1 MIKYYYLFSFLVAF
15 GSTYAQVGI
24 GTTTPNASAA
34 LEISSTNQG
43 LLLPRVALTATN
55 NAGPL
60 TAHVNGMVV
69 YNTNSSGSSSNA
81 VTPGFYFNDG
91 TKWVRFADNLA
102 INGLDKTDDEWI
114 NKTGSI
120 EVGKQSNGAS
130 RPLGSE
136 FVVKD
141 NGNIGIGL
149 TNPGVKLEINSA
161 TANTSGLKLTKLT
174 SSTAT
179 STGAT
184 LGVDATGNVITVDG
198 AVSDVIFTASLGT
211 GNGGITSATI
221 PATDFKTV
229 PLPDVTK
236 NLGGG
241 TWSNN
246 TYKVPFSGTYII
258 KSTIR
263 LRDGNGTVNGGTISP
278 SRNIFQAV
286 HTSNI
291 DIPDGIWQVNPSPV
305 GTGRW
310 TMLYTR
316 MAYFNQGDLLRLY
329 IYSDGQPAYL
339 SDASLNIYLLSNK

>member
-1 MIKYYYLFSFLVAF
+1 MIKFYYLFFFLFAF

-34 LEISSTNQG
+34 LEISSTDQG
-43 LLLPRVALTATN
+43 LLIPRVALTATN
-55 NAGPL
+55 ISGPL
-60 TAHVNGMVV
+60 TAHVNGMIV
-69 YNTNSSGSSSNA
+69 YNTNSSGSANTA

-91 TKWVRFADNLA
+91 AKWVRLADNLA
-102 INGLDKTDDEWI
+102 INGLDKTDDEWV

-120 EVGKQSNGAS
+120 EVGKQSNGAA
-130 RPLGSE
+130 RTLGSE

-141 NGNIGIGL
+141 NGNVGIGL

-198 AVSDVIFTASLGT
+198 ALSDVIFTASLGT
-211 GNGGITSATI
+211 GNGGNTNATI
-221 PATDFKTV
+221 AATAFNTV
-229 PLPDVTK
+229 PLPTVTK

-241 TWSNN
+241 TWNASNN
-246 TYKVPFSGTYII
+246 TYSVPKSGTYII

-263 LRDGNGTVNGGTISP
+263 LIDGSTSS
-278 SRNIFQAV
+278 SRNIYQAV

-291 DIPDGIWQVNPSPV
+291 DIPDGIWQVNPAPV

-316 MAYFNQGDLLRLY
+316 IAYFNQGDLLRLY
-329 IYSDGQPAYL
+329 IYSDGQVANL
-339 SDASLNIYLLSNK
+339 SDASLNIFLLSNK